1 MNERSVA
8 PYSDR
13 PKSSDKKTVCRT
25 LKKPDKAVQQIGSV
39 PWIFGITPQVQ
50 NHIEGDPYHVLN
62 MTGYFRGVRVWG
74 VRSGEVGKSNWVI
87 LDP

>member
-8 PYSDR
+8 LCSNR

-62 MTGYFRGVRVWG
+62 MTGYFRGSATTFD
-74 VRSGEVGKSNWVI
+74 RSGEVSWSNWVI